1 MTYTGNF
8 KAVYQRARAHAALGN
23 EGEAR
28 QDFDMVEKLDPQF
41 KPIIQ
46 QELKKLGERLRS
58 MHASQNKTYWDTT
71 QEKWGGGGI
80 KAKQAERKKFSQNA
94 TEGKTE
100 AVQERVKSER
110 EAGMKT
116 ENSESGTDQRM
127 NNTEAEADNKT
138 ENGER
143 EADKKVKSSEME
155 ADIKRENCE
164 SKADKERENSEREHR
179 QGLEF
184 HPSAETA
191 STDDTD
197 TEKNPDV
204 IAEPHNR
211 AVESGR
217 VSGEL
222 LDHPNM

>member
-1 MTYTGNF
+1 MYTGNF

-28 QDFDMVEKLDPQF
+28 RDFDMVEKLDPQF

-46 QELKKLGERLRS
+46 QEMKKLGERLRS

-71 QEKWGGGGI
+71 QEKWGAGGI
-80 KAKQAERKKFSQNA
+80 KAKQAERKKKFSQKA

-100 AVQERVKSER
+100 TVQETEKS
-110 EAGMKT
+110 

-127 NNTEAEADNKT
+127 NNIEAEAAIKM

-155 ADIKRENCE
+155 ADIKRENRE

-179 QGLEF
+179 EGLEF
-184 HPSAETA
+184 RPSAETA

-204 IAEPHNR
+204 IAEQHNR
-211 AVESGR
+211 AVESGSGR

-222 LDHPNM
+222 LDHANM